1 MSTVGAHGPRKRTC
15 TLVALSVWLFLPCL
29 ALAQSDWASV
39 GNDKGGMRFST
50 LAQITR
56 ANVGRLQPAW
66 TFRTGGQTEQ
76 DRFPMQCT
84 PIVVEGVMYL
94 TGPNLTLFAL
104 DAATGRER
112 WRFDPKREAK
122 RAYLGNRGVAYWSDG
137 RRDGARR
144 IVLATTDG
152 RLFSLDAATGVL
164 DAAFGDKGVVNLR
177 EGVAT
182 DAAADAYGVT
192 AAPGIFEDLII
203 LGMSLTD
210 GAHTKTA
217 GDLRAFSVRTGREAW
232 RFRTV
237 PGPGE
242 PGNETWAEGSWK
254 ERGAANAWSGV
265 TIDAASGRVFASTGS
280 AAYDFYGGDRLG
292 DNLFANS
299 VVCLEARTGKRFWHF
314 QTVHHDLWDYD
325 LPSPPTL
332 VTVTHEGRRV
342 DAAAQVTKMGFVYL
356 LDRRDGKPLF
366 EVVEKATPASD
377 VPGERAAPTQPHPV
391 KPKALARQGFSEADV
406 TDISPEAHE
415 YVLAKIRGA
424 RLGPVFTPISREGTV
439 FSPGTLGGMN
449 WSGASFDPTTGL
461 LYVNTQNLPGL
472 MQLVPAPPGLSTPY
486 QLLDY
491 TRLLDGEGYPGGK
504 PPWGLLSA
512 VDLGTGDIRW
522 QVPLGE
528 YRELTARG
536 LPQTGTPNMGG
547 SIATAGGLVFI
558 GATKDER
565 FRAFDAATGRVLWE
579 AALPFG
585 GYATPATYAAG
596 GRQFV
601 VIAAGGGG
609 KLATPAG
616 DAIVAF
622 AIPEG

>member
-1 MSTVGAHGPRKRTC
+1 MLSADAPGRRLRMC
-15 TLVALSVWLFLPCL
+15 TLIVSSSAFLPAF
-29 ALAQSDWASV
+29 ALAQGDWTSV

-50 LAQITR
+50 LAQIDR
-56 ANVGRLQPAW
+56 ANVGRLQAAW
-66 TFRTGGQTEQ
+66 TFHTGGQSEQ

-84 PIVVEGVMYL
+84 PIVIEGVMYL

-104 DAATGRER
+104 DASTGRER

-122 RAYLGNRGVAYWSDG
+122 RAYLGNRGVAHWSDG
-137 RRDGARR
+137 KGGGARR

-152 RLFSLDAATGVL
+152 RLFSLDAVTGIP
-164 DAAFGDKGVVNLR
+164 DPAFGAKGVVNLR

-203 LGMSLTD
+203 LGMSLAD

-217 GDLRAFSVRTGREAW
+217 GDLRAFHVRTGKEAW
-232 RFRTV
+232 RSRTV
-237 PGPGE
+237 PPPGE

-254 ERGAANAWSGV
+254 DRGAANAWSGV
-265 TIDAASGRVFASTGS
+265 TIDAKGGRVFASTGS

-299 VVCLEARTGKRFWHF
+299 VLCLDARTGKRLWHF

-332 VTVTHEGRRV
+332 VTVTREGRSV

-366 EVVEKATPASD
+366 DVVEKATPASD
-377 VPGERAAPTQPHPV
+377 VPGERAAATQPHPL
-391 KPKALARQGFSEADV
+391 KPPALARQGFNEADV
-406 TDISPEAHE
+406 TDLSPEAHE
-415 YVLAKIRGA
+415 YVLSRIRGT
-424 RLGPVFTPISREGTV
+424 RLGSLFTPISRGGTV

-461 LYVNTQNLPGL
+461 LYVNTQNLPML
-472 MQLVPAPPGLSTPY
+472 MQLVEAPPGQSTPY

-491 TRLLDGEGYPGGK
+491 TRLFDREGYPGGK

-512 VDLGTGDIRW
+512 VDLGTGEIRW
-522 QVPLGE
+522 QVRLGE
-528 YRELTARG
+528 HRELTARG
-536 LPQTGTPNMGG
+536 IPQTGTLNMGG
-547 SIATAGGLVFI
+547 SIVTAGGLVFI

-579 AALPFG
+579 ASLPFG
-585 GYATPATYAAG
+585 GYATPATYAVG

-622 AIPEG
+622 AVP